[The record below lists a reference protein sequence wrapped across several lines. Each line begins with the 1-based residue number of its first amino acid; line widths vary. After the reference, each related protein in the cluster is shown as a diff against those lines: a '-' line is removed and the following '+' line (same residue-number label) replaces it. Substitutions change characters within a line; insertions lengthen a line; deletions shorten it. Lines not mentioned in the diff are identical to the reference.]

1 MSALAPHFLAILFG
15 LALALGVWSLYRIAA
30 AVPRDDRRYL
40 DRPPKGFRV
49 AWPLV
54 RLIVYYLGP
63 RLSVGYRL
71 KTHAALC
78 RAGVDYSLSPEQFFA
93 GKLLASGFFGG
104 TVLFV
109 LSAIGWSSMLLPSLI
124 AVMGFFYPDLWLK
137 ETMERRHKE
146 ILRALPFY
154 LDVITLAVEA
164 GTNLTGALTQ
174 ALQKAPD
181 GPLKSEIGRVLRDV
195 RAGKARTEALRAMAD
210 RIDLTA
216 INSLVSNLI
225 QAETM
230 GSSLA
235 PILRAQADQRRTER
249 FQRAEKLA
257 MEAPV
262 KLLAPLIL
270 FIFPNTFLVLLF
282 LLVSKAVQ
290 EGAVTWQPLIRLLT
304 WP

>member
-1 MSALAPHFLAILFG
+1 MTPFVPYLLAAIFGIALS
-15 LALALGVWSLYRIAA
+15 LGVWSVYRIVA
-30 AVPRDDRRYL
+30 AVPGDDRRYL
-40 DRPPKGFRV
+40 DRPPRGFRV

-63 RLSVGYRL
+63 RLGVEYRV
-71 KTHAALC
+71 KTQNVLR

-93 GKLLASGFFGG
+93 GK
-104 TVLFV
+104 V
-109 LSAIGWSSMLLPSLI
+109 LSAAFFGTVAYFILDAIGSSSMLLVPLVAALS
-124 AVMGFFYPDLWLK
+124 FYYPDLWLK
-137 ETMERRHKE
+137 EATQRRHKE

-154 LDVITLAVEA
+154 LDIITLAVEA

-174 ALQKAPD
+174 ALQKAPA
-181 GPLKSEIGRVLRDV
+181 GPLKEEIGRVLRDV
-195 RAGKARTEALRAMAD
+195 RAGKARTEALRTMAD
-210 RIDLTA
+210 RVDLSA

-262 KLLAPLIL
+262 KLLAPLIM
-270 FIFPNTFLVLLF
+270 FIFPNTFLVLIF

-290 EGAVTWQPLIRLLT
+290 EGAVTWQPLVHLLS

>member
-1 MSALAPHFLAILFG
+1 MNVLIPYLLALMFG
-15 LALALGVWSLYRIAA
+15 IALALGAWSVYRIAA
-30 AVPRDDRRYL
+30 AVPGDDRRYL

-49 AWPLV
+49 VWPLI

-71 KTHAALC
+71 RKQAALR
-78 RAGVDYSLSPEQFFA
+78 RAGADYSLSPEQFFA
-93 GKLLASGFFGG
+93 GKLVAAGFFGG
-104 TVLFV
+104 LVFFV
-109 LSAIGWSSMLLPSLI
+109 LDMIGSSSTLLIPI
-124 AVMGFFYPDLWLK
+124 AAALGFYYPDLWLK
-137 ETMERRHKE
+137 ETTQRRHKE

-174 ALQKAPD
+174 ALQKAPA
-181 GPLKSEIGRVLRDV
+181 GPFKNEIGRVLRDV

-262 KLLAPLIL
+262 KLLAPLIM
-270 FIFPNTFLVLLF
+270 FIFPNTFLVLIF

-290 EGAVTWQPLIRLLT
+290 EGAVTWQPLLFLLN

>member
-1 MSALAPHFLAILFG
+1 MTPFVPYLLAAIFGIALS
-15 LALALGVWSLYRIAA
+15 LGVWSVYRIVS
-30 AVPRDDRRYL
+30 AVPGDDRRYL
-40 DRPPKGFRV
+40 DRPPRGFRV
-49 AWPLV
+49 AWPLI

-63 RLSVGYRL
+63 RLGVEYRV
-71 KTHAALC
+71 KTQNMLR

-93 GKLLASGFFGG
+93 GK
-104 TVLFV
+104 V
-109 LSAIGWSSMLLPSLI
+109 LSAAFFGAVAYLILDAIGSSLMLLVPLVAALS
-124 AVMGFFYPDLWLK
+124 FYYPDLWLK
-137 ETMERRHKE
+137 EATQRRHKE

-154 LDVITLAVEA
+154 LDIITLAVEA

-174 ALQKAPD
+174 ALQKAPA
-181 GPLKSEIGRVLRDV
+181 GPLKEEIGRVLRDV
-195 RAGKARTEALRAMAD
+195 RAGKARTEALRTMAD
-210 RIDLTA
+210 RVDLSA

-262 KLLAPLIL
+262 KLLAPLIM
-270 FIFPNTFLVLLF
+270 FIFPNTFLVLIF

-290 EGAVTWQPLIRLLT
+290 EGAVTWQPLVHLLS